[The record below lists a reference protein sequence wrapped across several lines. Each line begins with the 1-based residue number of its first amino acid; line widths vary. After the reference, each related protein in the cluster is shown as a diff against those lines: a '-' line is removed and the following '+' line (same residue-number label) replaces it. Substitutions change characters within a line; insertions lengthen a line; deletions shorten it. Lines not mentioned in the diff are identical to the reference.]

1 VGQVSKKKRRPSK
14 PSSPR
19 SGRTARGSSPEHA
32 EDEWDLLDEV
42 EVALAANH
50 PLAMLQT
57 ASAVLNAVD
66 RRNDHP
72 LDRSTKHEQLPLPDL
87 LSALLAGEAPAAA
100 ALAWTMSHLS
110 GDEVLRARV
119 VRDLGPRSFL
129 LPSWM
134 QQLNKVEIVAAEQV
148 TDTVRDGYDIVIH
161 ARLAGHDLTTVT
173 FIDFN
178 MGMLVKDNLLSDG
191 PLESFNEV
199 WREHADTRHTALEA
213 LSPAD
218 ARARISDAIEVGA
231 MTWPPVESEDW
242 PAGRPLLEW
251 ILRQIPDGGRGFVRP
266 EWSEEDREALTERF
280 LASSYGAAL
289 DQPDDRLI
297 VGNLIWYRADY
308 GYGDPLRW
316 SPTAIEILMLD
327 WYPRK
332 IVAGQRSLRRMP
344 IVLRDFVRFV
354 HDEIGMAE
362 ELTAQAL
369 DAIDLYEYE
378 YRETVSRPR
387 RQGPEAILEAVG
399 ALDPPDD
406 DLEYDDFLDPDDLK
420 ISILDL
426 LADEVG
432 GRDQLAALTPE
443 PLADEPFDWGGLS
456 TDVHDRV
463 NEVLGLC
470 DACCDHHF
478 DAEHRTAVRR
488 LLHDVAVGNPQIL
501 RRGKAETAAA
511 ALCWMVARANESVGY
526 VGVQTQDL
534 MRSFGLNSTPST
546 RANTMRKAI
555 GLDATRLHG
564 SLGSPRYLTGALR
577 QSIIAHRDQVLEPV

>member
-1 VGQVSKKKRRPSK
+1 
-14 PSSPR
+14 
-19 SGRTARGSSPEHA
+19 
-32 EDEWDLLDEV
+32 
-42 EVALAANH
+42 
-50 PLAMLQT
+50 MLQT

-72 LDRSTKHEQLPLPDL
+72 RDRSTEHEQLPLPDL

-119 VRDLGPRSFL
+119 VRDLGLRSFL

-161 ARLAGHDLTTVT
+161 ARLAGRDLTTVT

-251 ILRQIPDGGRGFVRP
+251 ILRQIPDGGTGFVRP

-289 DQPDDRLI
+289 DQPDDRSI

-369 DAIDLYEYE
+369 DAIDQYEYE

-406 DLEYDDFLDPDDLK
+406 DLEYDDFLDSDDLK
-420 ISILDL
+420 IIILDL

-432 GRDQLAALTPE
+432 GHDQLAALTPE
-443 PLADEPFDWGGLS
+443 PLADESFDWGGLP
-456 TDVHDRV
+456 TEVHERV
-463 NEVLGLC
+463 DEVLGLC

-488 LLHDVAVGNPQIL
+488 LLHDVVVGNPQIFL

-511 ALCWMVARANESVGY
+511 ALCWMVGRANESVGY
-526 VGVQTQDL
+526 GGVQTQDL
-534 MRSFGLNSTPST
+534 MQSFGLNSTPST

-577 QSIIAHRDQVLEPV
+577 QSIIARRDQICSDAGAGGSVGRSEAAGVSIRLGFV